1 LFLAAN
7 LTDGTVLNIAT
18 SEFHE
23 DDDGQLNY
31 LIMYD
36 LPSDK
41 ENFLEEYIHK
51 SKLDLSI
58 ARGARLI
65 QEEEEELQAKK
76 EKPKKNRNRSKNKK
90 QAGESHIF
98 LPFPC

>member
-1 LFLAAN
+1 MFLAVN
-7 LTDGTVLNIAT
+7 LIDDTVLNIAT
-18 SEFHE
+18 PEFH
-23 DDDGQLNY
+23 DDNDEQLNY

-36 LPSDK
+36 LPSGK
-41 ENFLEEYIHK
+41 ENFLEKYIHK

-65 QEEEEELQAKK
+65 QEEEELQAKK
-76 EKPKKNRNRSKNKK
+76 EKPKKKRNRNKNKK

-98 LPFPC
+98 PLFLC